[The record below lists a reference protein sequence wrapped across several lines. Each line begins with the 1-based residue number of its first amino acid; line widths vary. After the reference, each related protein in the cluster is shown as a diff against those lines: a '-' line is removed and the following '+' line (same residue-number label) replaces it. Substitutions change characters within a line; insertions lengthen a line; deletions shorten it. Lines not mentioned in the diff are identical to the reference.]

1 MKKETVSKR
10 PAFTI
15 VELLTVMS
23 VIALL
28 IGLLVPA
35 LNLVQD
41 HARNLQQRAQFH
53 AIQVG
58 IDMFVAESGYGTYPP
73 SNENDFPP
81 YDPILGQDSFSYG
94 GAQKLAE
101 ALVGYDLLGY
111 HPQSSFRS
119 DARSVDGSV
128 TPPQPYVVYPN
139 NPTRRD
145 LEARIGPFLDLEN
158 ANAFKIR
165 DIYRTPTGLNPENY
179 VLCDVYAKRRHSG
192 KKTGMPILFYRAR
205 TEWYD
210 QSYDSPAVPA
220 PANMPGTIEDD
231 IYYYP
236 DNQELLLLGMPED
249 NTVRHEL
256 ADGIN
261 DWQDFERMILNPQIP
276 TNVLRRPYR
285 AGSYI
290 LISAGKDG
298 RYGTADDITNFD
310 KKE

>member
-1 MKKETVSKR
+1 MEKKTVSKK

-35 LNLVQD
+35 LSLVQD
-41 HARNLQQRAQFH
+41 HARELKQRAQFH
-53 AIQVG
+53 SIQVG
-58 IDMFVAESGYGTYPP
+58 IDMFVAEAGYGTYPP
-73 SNENDFPP
+73 SSENAISN
-81 YDPILGQDSFSYG
+81 DPWADPAPYG

-111 HPQSSFRS
+111 HPESSFRS
-119 DARSVDGSV
+119 DGLTTDSSV
-128 TPPQPYVVYPN
+128 TPPQIVPAYPAS
-139 NPTRRD
+139 PTRRD
-145 LEARIGPFLDLEN
+145 LEQRVGPFIDLEN
-158 ANAFKIR
+158 ANAFKIG
-165 DIYRTPTGLNPENY
+165 DVYRNYGALNPDNY
-179 VLCDVYAKRRHSG
+179 VLCDVFAKRRHSG
-192 KKTGMPILFYRAR
+192 KKTGMPILYYRAR

-210 QSYDSPAVPA
+210 QSWDSPSVPA
-220 PANMPGTIEDD
+220 PANMPGGIEDD

-236 DNQELLLLGMPED
+236 DNFQILDLGMPED
-249 NTVRHEL
+249 PSVRHDL
-256 ADGIN
+256 ADGVT
-261 DWQDFERMILNPQIP
+261 DLRDFEEMILNPQIP
-276 TNVLRRPYR
+276 RNTLRRPYR

-298 RYGTADDITNFD
+298 RFGTADDITNFN